1 MEKARY
7 DSVLPCSRPPVCQR
21 PADDNPDYLYDIL
34 LSYCDRNRPW
44 VLYTLASELERD
56 NNLVLCLRDR
66 DYESAK
72 PRLQNF
78 VDSARISAR
87 IVVVLSAAYLADGP
101 CQKELDH
108 AIASGR
114 TMVAVRFD
122 GCEIPAQFREGAGGV
137 VLDRSDVDFWD
148 KLHRFLHREQL
159 DSSTSYTGACCDKK
173 GRNTS
178 FPVMPGV
185 VVERPHDVDAVV
197 VLVQITMETLKGRT
211 NGRREGHVVGVVGE
225 PGAGKT
231 VLAQHVSRKLMELN
245 KKVFWMT
252 LGARPDVLQH
262 LTRLT
267 TAMTGRQLFFPELS
281 DVVNFLT
288 SFTADKDYVV
298 VLDDVQ
304 DVADVTDVVCC
315 LAGDCVTLLTCRNQ
329 EVLAKLHVPPANVHV
344 LGGLPGP
351 AAELLL
357 LRSAGLHGELKQGDP
372 RAEAVAAIAQ
382 ECNYLPA
389 ATALVGSSVW
399 NPKDPE
405 WWKGTAR
412 DLKETEN
419 DPYTSK
425 ILGKALNVSYDSL
438 RGETVRHCLID
449 CCVFLPE
456 RDIPLTTLVVFWKYR
471 RNVSESS
478 ARGALYQLHSRSF
491 VQRGGKHSSY
501 RFHASV
507 LSYVRAK
514 LKEPESQLHRDLLES
529 CREVGGGT
537 WAECLQDGYYF
548 QNAAHHFVR
557 AGWTST
563 LVNLLTS
570 YRWLKARLAHTDVTS
585 LLSDFKDLKALTP
598 FSSPIQEV
606 LDTIR
611 LSGQVLAKDKSQF
624 EGQFLGR
631 LSESSHPRIQK
642 LVHEMRQEPRSD
654 AALYPSSACLRRPG
668 GCLVRSYCGHTDRV
682 LCVAVTNFPDRRRV
696 FTGCRDFTVR
706 AWELGSGRDLGVL
719 RGHRGQV
726 CALHLRKDDRLLAS
740 ASCDCTIKLW
750 DTNRLELSATLTGH
764 ETRITGVAF
773 TLDGRGLVSC
783 SHDGVL
789 KVWEDTVQIPSVS
802 KLSLHKTPTRTRSL
816 SSYGSS
822 WNVRKDFAAHSSQVT
837 GLCIFHCSNRV
848 ATCAAD
854 SLIKIWDLQEKD
866 PTKRV
871 GTLRGHRDVVRC
883 VAVTKND
890 AYLLSCADDNIIAL
904 WNTERSLLVRTLV
917 NPDGPVAAILVSLAP
932 DDTTLLSL
940 GGAAD
945 PCVKL
950 WNLHT
955 GHIVCTLRDHCTCAL
970 LVEVADELRLI
981 SCNNSDNKC
990 NIWRI
995 DYSSPELIRN
1005 ASEMDNK
1012 VVCTTISR
1020 DGKLAL
1026 TGTDDGNLST
1036 WNAETGQLQSTL
1048 VAGQCPVSVVRL
1060 SHDNYIVVVGFQNA
1074 ELGVWDVVSL
1084 GRKWTSREHLGAIQ
1098 SVYITEDC
1106 RRIVSGARDKQ
1117 VILWDT
1123 SEGAKL
1129 HTFVLDNFGAV
1140 SVSMSGESIMA
1151 CTAENVLYSWNVGGD
1166 GTVNKVVGPRVDTP
1180 PGPVLVLPDQCKVVS
1195 GDPDSS
1201 DYVIVDQVG
1210 QECRYYSGHGARV
1223 SALAVTQDGRF
1234 LIAGSVAG
1242 TLTVCDLSGQVEP
1255 QYCISPHDVSSDPG
1269 LGVEISAI
1277 VHVTTAT
1284 DQMTFLT
1291 GDVDGAVKLWEPG
1304 GAGATRN
1311 PADRFQLLGA
1321 QHDGVSC
1328 FCRPADSM
1336 VVSGCRGGTVA
1347 VWDLRERHRVTCWE
1361 GHHEAVTSIDYTT
1374 KSDDDITVIT
1384 ASLDGTIKSWGF
1396 TDHETPSPL
1405 RVWTLPPT
1413 VPAPRYLA
1421 AFMSGNHAY
1430 FISGSDD
1437 GKLRVYTVEDGENPA
1452 REIAT
1457 EQGSLDGLGVTS
1469 DGLTA
1474 MCSHVEGAYTC
1485 WKLSAGEKIFTRQL
1499 SKPYRTKRT
1508 SSANKSIVCTRPVP
1522 FVISAEDEKLIIWDA
1537 KNGSIKQV
1545 IGTPSSLNC
1554 KFSGDRYTDHCV
1566 IGNSKSYEVNGRFV
1580 VPQPTAQG
1588 QRPRVTSVTSTDNG
1602 ELVASAD
1609 ESNTVHIW
1617 SVHPGNELL
1626 HLCSFTFEH
1635 EINDFSFS
1643 DSGRMCVL
1651 RQDGTGL
1658 CFLDLRKPQD

>member
-1 MEKARY
+1 MEKARH
-7 DSVLPCSRPPVCQR
+7 DSVCQR
-21 PADDNPDYLYDIL
+21 PADDTADYLYDIL

-122 GCEIPAQFREGAGGV
+122 GCEIPAQFRKGAGGV

-159 DSSTSYTGACCDKK
+159 NFSTSHSGACCEKK

-197 VLVQITMETLKGRT
+197 VLVQITMETLKERT

-252 LGARPDVLQH
+252 LGVRPDVLQH

-267 TAMTGRQLFFPELS
+267 TSMTGRQLFFPELS

-315 LAGDCVTLLTCRNQ
+315 LAGECVTLVTCRNQ
-329 EVLAKLHVPPANVHV
+329 EVLARLHVPPANVHV

-372 RAEAVAAIAQ
+372 RAEAVAAIVQ

-425 ILGKALNVSYDSL
+425 TLGKALNVSYDSL

-449 CCVFLPE
+449 CCVFIPE

-491 VQRGGKHSSY
+491 VQRGGKHFSY
-501 RFHASV
+501 RFNASV
-507 LSYVRAK
+507 LSYVKAK

-563 LVNLLTS
+563 LVNILTS
-570 YRWLKARLAHTDVTS
+570 YRWLKARLEHTDVTS

-598 FSSPIQEV
+598 FASPIQEV

-611 LSGQVLAKDKSQF
+611 LSGRVLAKDKSQF

-642 LVHEMRQEPRSD
+642 LVYEMREEPRSD

-668 GCLVRSYCGHTDRV
+668 GCLVRSYCGHRDKV

-764 ETRITGVAF
+764 QAGVTGVAF

-802 KLSLHKTPTRTRSL
+802 KLSVHKTPTRTRSL

-822 WNVRKDFAAHSSQVT
+822 WNVRKDIAAHSSQVT
-837 GLCIFHCSNRV
+837 GLCFFHCSNRV

-883 VAVTKND
+883 VTVTKND
-890 AYLLSCADDNIIAL
+890 AYLISCADDNIIAL

-917 NPDGPVAAILVSLAP
+917 NPGGPVAAISLAP

-945 PCVKL
+945 
-950 WNLHT
+950 
-955 GHIVCTLRDHCTCAL
+955 R
-970 LVEVADELRLI
+970 
-981 SCNNSDNKC
+981 
-990 NIWRI
+990 
-995 DYSSPELIRN
+995 
-1005 ASEMDNK
+1005 
-1012 VVCTTISR
+1012 
-1020 DGKLAL
+1020 
-1026 TGTDDGNLST
+1026 
-1036 WNAETGQLQSTL
+1036 
-1048 VAGQCPVSVVRL
+1048 
-1060 SHDNYIVVVGFQNA
+1060 
-1074 ELGVWDVVSL
+1074 SL
-1084 GRKWTSREHLGAIQ
+1084 
-1098 SVYITEDC
+1098 
-1106 RRIVSGARDKQ
+1106 
-1117 VILWDT
+1117 
-1123 SEGAKL
+1123 
-1129 HTFVLDNFGAV
+1129 
-1140 SVSMSGESIMA
+1140 
-1151 CTAENVLYSWNVGGD
+1151 NVLYAWTLGGD
-1166 GTVNKVVGPRVDTP
+1166 GTVNKVAGPRVDTP
-1180 PGPVLVLPDQCKVVS
+1180 PSPVLVLPDQCKVVS

-1201 DYVIVDQVG
+1201 DYVVVDEVG
-1210 QECRYYSGHGARV
+1210 QECRYYSGHVARV

-1277 VHVTTAT
+1277 IAT
-1284 DQMTFLT
+1284 NQMMFLT

-1304 GAGATRN
+1304 GAGAARN
-1311 PADRFQLLGA
+1311 PGDRFQLLGA
-1321 QHDGVSC
+1321 QHDGISC

-1421 AFMSGNHAY
+1421 AFTSGAY
-1430 FISGSDD
+1430 FVSGSDD
-1437 GKLRVYTVEDGENPA
+1437 GKLRVYTMKDDENST

-1457 EQGSLDGLGVTS
+1457 DQGSLNGLGVTS
-1469 DGLTA
+1469 DGLTV
-1474 MCSHVEGAYTC
+1474 MCSHVGGAYTC
-1485 WKLSAGEKIFTRQL
+1485 WKL
-1499 SKPYRTKRT
+1499 
-1508 SSANKSIVCTRPVP
+1508 
-1522 FVISAEDEKLIIWDA
+1522 
-1537 KNGSIKQV
+1537 
-1545 IGTPSSLNC
+1545 
-1554 KFSGDRYTDHCV
+1554 
-1566 IGNSKSYEVNGRFV
+1566 
-1580 VPQPTAQG
+1580 PT
-1588 QRPRVTSVTSTDNG
+1588 
-1602 ELVASAD
+1602 
-1609 ESNTVHIW
+1609 
-1617 SVHPGNELL
+1617 
-1626 HLCSFTFEH
+1626 
-1635 EINDFSFS
+1635 
-1643 DSGRMCVL
+1643 GRMCVL
-1651 RQDGTGL
+1651 QQDGSGL
-1658 CFLDLRKPQD
+1658 CFLELRKPQD